1 MKLFKKI
8 TGAVVAI
15 ALVITTI
22 FTLSAF
28 KAKKDSVYWQYTKNN
43 HTDIRDGYSY
53 LPTTTPEAEE
63 CEPGN
68 DLPCVIEVDA
78 AISTQALLDDYLRDT
93 GNFPND
99 SDITDAAMFKKAD

>member
-1 MKLFKKI
+1 MFGL
-8 TGAVVAI
+8 V
-15 ALVITTI
+15 ALVMAFGLV
-22 FTLSAF
+22 FTVNAT
-28 KAKKDSVYWQYTKNN
+28 KKKDSVYWQYTKNN

-63 CEPGN
+63 CDPGN

-78 AISTQALLDDYLRDT
+78 SISTQALLDDYLRDT